1 MRTQIIIYTCI
12 HTHIDTNTDINNTH
26 ISVTDISDEGFLI
39 LKHDHDGRDLELDYA
54 ERVVGQINTLWPAG
68 VKLFTVIEEEV
79 WEI

>member
-1 MRTQIIIYTCI
+1 MRDSLLKNIGDNGIPRVIV
-12 HTHIDTNTDINNTH
+12 
-26 ISVTDISDEGFLI
+26 SDISTNGDLI
-39 LKHDHDGRDLELDYA
+39 LQHDHDGRDLELDYA